1 MTTRSTLIVLA
12 MAGMT
17 SLGGCTAT
25 LSDQDRALLESA
37 KTSAT
42 QAQQSAT
49 QAQQSAAEAKQSA
62 AEAAQSATTAQNA
75 AQQSEMIFK
84 KMQHK

>member
-25 LSDQDRALLESA
+25 LSDKDRALLESA

-42 QAQQSAT
+42 EAQQSA
-49 QAQQSAAEAKQSA
+49 AAAAQSAAEAKQSA
-62 AEAAQSATTAQNA
+62 EAAAQSATA
-75 AQQSEMIFK
+75 AQTSAQEAEQIFM